1 MWGWIIDF
9 IVCTH
14 LDILSSTAR
23 KHGGWCPYPWI
34 LAGDGWE
41 VGGAGGWYRGAE
53 LAGVLA
59 VPLFNRGSSAR
70 RRQCTWR
77 PAWSPRMW
85 AWSETRAA
93 GSHNDQCHATR
104 KCRNTSLPGR
114 KPSRR
119 SLQQQGLRADKERG
133 ILFSVG
139 YADDLGQSYKNCFQG
154 PKQMNLIARNSYRS
168 HICQKKVHVHHEH
181 IIVHIIRGGK

>member
-1 MWGWIIDF
+1 MFSIQMIKVYYHIHIKHWFSMWGWIIDF

-14 LDILSSTAR
+14 LDILSSTAW

-34 LAGDGWE
+34 QAEDGWE
-41 VGGAGGWYRGAE
+41 VGGAGGWYRGAQ

-104 KCRNTSLPGR
+104 RCRNISLPGR
-114 KPSRR
+114 RPSHQ
-119 SLQQQGLRADKERG
+119 SLQQQGLGADKERG
-133 ILFSVG
+133 IILSEICWWPGTLWVH
-139 YADDLGQSYKNCFQG
+139 FQTNTG
-154 PKQMNLIARNSYRS
+154 FRAKTKSFV
-168 HICQKKVHVHHEH
+168 CQK
-181 IIVHIIRGGK
+181 